1 MKTVAKILIVCTLLL
16 GITLSFAS
24 CGLFGLNLE
33 KLEDKL
39 EDKGYEAELYTDD
52 EIKSF
57 LKTSPFASSIE
68 SDKVNSVLV
77 ASNLKELET
86 FIAVEFESKDDA
98 KKAYED
104 LESAL
109 ENLEKLSKVDLELGM
124 KGAVVYLGT
133 ATIVDDAI

>member
-52 EIKSF
+52 ELKSF
-57 LKTSPFASSIE
+57 LKTSFFASTIE
-68 SDKVNSVLV
+68 SDKVNSILV
-77 ASNLKELET
+77 ASDAKELET

-109 ENLEKLSKVDLELGM
+109 ENLEKLSKIDL
-124 KGAVVYLGT
+124 
-133 ATIVDDAI
+133 